1 MTALEIALLF
11 VGAVIFLV
19 SFIIPVKKKEASGEI
34 KEMIE
39 DEVKLKVKTEIEEL
53 RSHIDDVVD
62 EAIDYAQE
70 KTERSLERISNEKIM
85 AVNEY
90 SDTVL
95 EEINKNH
102 KEVMFLYDML
112 NDKHEDLKSAV
123 SEATVAAKNAKENA
137 AQAANAAEAAHE
149 STKEAEAAVTS
160 FKSLAPESITT
171 SAASIP
177 PVPVFH
183 SAPASVAQVNAVP
196 ASVSSATASIG
207 SSAAADEQKQNAAA
221 AVPQSKTVAPQ
232 SDPQKEA
239 KSGEPT
245 FRTLKWAEF
254 ALEQADEAYE
264 NETLLNDQVIALHKL
279 GKSDVDIARELNIGV
294 GEVSLIIGLHAK

>member
-1 MTALEIALLF
+1 MTPLEIALLVAGALVF
-11 VGAVIFLV
+11 VL
-19 SFIIPVKKKEASGEI
+19 SFVIPVKKKETSGEI

-39 DEVKLKVKTEIEEL
+39 DEVKLKVKGEIDEL

-95 EEINKNH
+95 SEIDKNH

-112 NDKHEDLKSAV
+112 SDKHEDLKSTV
-123 SEATVAAKNAKENA
+123 SEATVVAKEVKEKA
-137 AQAANAAEAAHE
+137 EAAEAA
-149 STKEAEAAVTS
+149 AEAASESTSKAEAAISS
-160 FKSLAPESITT
+160 FKSF
-171 SAASIP
+171 SADSIP
-177 PVPVFH
+177 AVSP
-183 SAPASVAQVNAVP
+183 SA
-196 ASVSSATASIG
+196 VSQTDTVEKAEP
-207 SSAAADEQKQNAAA
+207 AAAEK
-221 AVPQSKTVAPQ
+221 VE
-232 SDPQKEA
+232 KEI
-239 KSGEPT
+239 SEPK

-254 ALEQADEAYE
+254 ALEQADEVYSRESGPSQEEAVVKTSG
-264 NETLLNDQVIALHKL
+264 NETVSNSIEAIADDNKDQRRDQVIALHKL
-279 GKSDVDIARELNIGV
+279 GKTDVEIARTLDMGV